1 MHEFESSDFLTLS
14 SGQISCKN
22 CNSELLNFISD
33 IIDQC
38 RHRRCADDACGL
50 AFFAGQCRYRR

>member
-1 MHEFESSDFLTLS
+1 MPEAEISEFLTLS

-22 CNSELLNFISD
+22 CNCELFNFISD

-38 RHRRCADDACGL
+38 GHRRRADDACGL
-50 AFFAGQCRYRR
+50 AFFISQCRGGW